1 MMQWRKLSVGFVD
14 PGGKALRSVRLCVE
28 RVIGGSEGGAA
39 LIVERTV
46 YRAEGSR
53 PYAVHSLLRQ
63 RRDRVPLLAKLEMFD
78 SWEDLMT
85 IYPGLARSA
94 AHARAAPRVHGEV
107 GTPGAPRDH
116 AEIDG
121 RSEGHAWDSV

>member
-1 MMQWRKLSVGFVD
+1 MMQWRQLSVGFVD

-28 RVIGGSEGGAA
+28 RVIDGSEDGAA
-39 LIVERTV
+39 LVVERTV

-78 SWEDLMT
+78 SWEDLLTM
-85 IYPGLARSA
+85 YPGLARSA
-94 AHARAAPRVHGEV
+94 AHARASPRVHGE
-107 GTPGAPRDH
+107 GGAREAPLNH
-116 AEIDG
+116 TEIEV
-121 RSEGHAWDSV
+121 RS